1 MSETLKPW
9 YAVGTPHEDIHKG
22 RLEEAVFATNIWP
35 VVQGTTEEID
45 LTGIDWVIVG
55 GESGPKARPM
65 SLSWVK
71 GIHDQCL
78 AAEVPFFFKQW
89 GGLNKKKA
97 GRVLDCRTWD
107 EMPVLAGIEGVVLT
121 RSKSQIKV

>member
-1 MSETLKPW
+1 MSETLKLW
-9 YAVGTPHEDIHKG
+9 YAVDSPHEDILKG
-22 RLEEAVFATNIWP
+22 RLEEAVFAANTWA

-71 GIHDQCL
+71 GIRDQCL

-97 GRVLDCRTWD
+97 GRV
-107 EMPVLAGIEGVVLT
+107 
-121 RSKSQIKV
+121 